1 MCDHPCLEVTVV
13 SDVRQL
19 VPVVDAT
26 RMKVLAAGLLAAALH
41 LLPVAF
47 AAPAQAPSSAAP
59 GSAAAAT
66 PKVVFDKVSAYGRVL
81 VVEDGHRRMLRFGDA
96 DGVDQSVMS
105 LDDPASVPT
114 EYVRYAGLGLLF
126 VPKVERVM
134 MIGLG
139 GASFT
144 GMIDRALPAVRIDV
158 VEIDPVV
165 VEAARRFFGL
175 VEDET
180 YRVHIADGA
189 TFVRATSL
197 RYDLIFADAGIAD
210 GIPEHHTIDPFFSAL
225 RERLRP
231 DGVLVVNL
239 GLDDRSNA
247 DITRRIAAAFG
258 ADACARVRT
267 PEDANTLVF
276 ATRRSEVPKTA
287 QLRARAEAI
296 DRRRLLPYALTPL
309 AGQLGRCL

>member
-1 MCDHPCLEVTVV
+1 MRE
-13 SDVRQL
+13 
-19 VPVVDAT
+19 
-26 RMKVLAAGLLAAALH
+26 
-41 LLPVAF
+41 
-47 AAPAQAPSSAAP
+47 
-59 GSAAAAT
+59 
-66 PKVVFDKVSAYGRVL
+66 
-81 VVEDGHRRMLRFGDA
+81 
-96 DGVDQSVMS
+96 
-105 LDDPASVPT
+105 
-114 EYVRYAGLGLLF
+114 
-126 VPKVERVM
+126 
-134 MIGLG
+134 
-139 GASFT
+139 
-144 GMIDRALPAVRIDV
+144 
-158 VEIDPVV
+158 
-165 VEAARRFFGL
+165 
-175 VEDET
+175 
-180 YRVHIADGA
+180 
-189 TFVRATSL
+189 TSL

-247 DITRRIAAAFG
+247 DITRRIATAFG

-276 ATRRSEVPKTA
+276 ATRRSVVPKTA